1 MLLLFELS
9 GEHAT
14 MPVSELRGIMD
25 AENIEGNE
33 IYHNNRMAIFEVD
46 GKVERIAE
54 RVAMSHSINEVIAAG
69 SEKEIENAIKRISM
83 EGSFKI
89 EVLNIDKRIDSKK
102 LKNKMGEKISKA
114 TGCKVNVKN
123 PENLIKIYSYKNLY
137 LTRELFK
144 IDRHQFEE
152 RKGKPFELPITL
164 HPRLARAMVNIAR
177 VKKSSIV
184 VDPFCGTGT
193 ILIEAGLIGAR
204 VLGIEAKKWIAD
216 GCKENMEHFG
226 IDAEIYNEDMRNAD
240 LRADAIVTD
249 FPYGRASYVGEE
261 IKKLYRE
268 AFKKFDEWLSH
279 GYIMAGIANRQLIN
293 IGKEFFDLLEIHPY
307 RVHKSLTRFFCLF
320 KK

>member
-14 MPVSELRGIMD
+14 MPVSELRGIME
-25 AENIEGNE
+25 AEKIESNE
-33 IYHNNRMAIFEVD
+33 IYHNSRMAIFEAEE
-46 GKVERIAE
+46 KVERIAK
-54 RVAMSHSINEVIAAG
+54 RVAMTHSINEVIAAG
-69 SEKEIENAIKRISM
+69 SKKEIEDAIKDIGM

-89 EVLNIDKRIDSKK
+89 EVLNFDKKIDSKK
-102 LKNKMGEKISKA
+102 LKNEMGEKILKA

-123 PENLIKIYSYKNLY
+123 PDNLIKIYSYKKLY
-137 LTRELFK
+137 LIRELFK
-144 IDRHQFEE
+144 IDRYQFEK
-152 RKGKPFELPITL
+152 RKKKPFELPITL

-177 VKKSSIV
+177 IKKSSIV

-193 ILIEAGLIGAR
+193 ILIEAGLIGAS
-204 VLGIEAKKWIAD
+204 VLGIEAKKWIAH
-216 GCKENMEHFG
+216 GCKNNMKHFG
-226 IDAEIYNEDMRNAD
+226 IDARIYNKDMRNVD
-240 LRADAIVTD
+240 LKADAIVTD
-249 FPYGRASYVGEE
+249 FPYGRSSYVGEE

-279 GYIMAGIANRQLIN
+279 GHIMAGIANRQLICT
-293 IGKEFFDLLEIHPY
+293 GKEFFDLIEIHPY